1 MLLEIV
7 LLVIAVWFVFG
18 AGFWGLFV
26 QLGLRFE
33 ERRRAASPD
42 ANPGVSGRALS
53 AATTFARR
61 AQRDPLPGRHVPIT
75 WV

>member
-26 QLGLRFE
+26 RLGLRFE
-33 ERRRAASPD
+33 ERRAAASPD
-42 ANPGVSGRALS
+42 ARPGFPGRVLA

-61 AQRDPLPGRHVPIT
+61 AQRDPLPGHQVPMT
-75 WV
+75 WA

>member
-26 QLGLRFE
+26 QIGLRFE
-33 ERRRAASPD
+33 ERRRVVLPD
-42 ANPGVSGRALS
+42 ANPDLSGRALL
-53 AATTFARR
+53 AATTYARR
-61 AQRDPLPGRHVPIT
+61 AQRDPLPGRHVPMT
-75 WV
+75 WA

>member
-33 ERRRAASPD
+33 ERRRVASPD
-42 ANPGVSGRALS
+42 VNPGLPERALS

-61 AQRDPLPGRHVPIT
+61 AQRDPLPERHVPIT
-75 WV
+75 WL